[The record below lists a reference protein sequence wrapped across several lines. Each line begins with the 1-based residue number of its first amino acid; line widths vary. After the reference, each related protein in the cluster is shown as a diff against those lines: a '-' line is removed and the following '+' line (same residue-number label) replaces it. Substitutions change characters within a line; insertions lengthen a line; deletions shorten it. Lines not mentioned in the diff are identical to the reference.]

1 MTSSA
6 TVLYQMDNNRAEF
19 QLMLI
24 LLWHGGSPR
33 KDAKSHGP
41 CGELCGD
48 SCVETSGE
56 NEMKECDLC

>member
-1 MTSSA
+1 VTSSA

-19 QLMLI
+19 QLILI

-33 KDAKSHGP
+33 KDAKSHG
-41 CGELCGD
+41 LCG
-48 SCVETSGE
+48 GE